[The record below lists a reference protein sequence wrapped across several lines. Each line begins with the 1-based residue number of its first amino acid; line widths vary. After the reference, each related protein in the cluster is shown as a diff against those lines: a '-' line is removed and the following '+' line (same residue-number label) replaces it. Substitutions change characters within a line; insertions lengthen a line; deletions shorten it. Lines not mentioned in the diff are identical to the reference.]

1 MTEIPTG
8 PLLSIGVFSRRSRL
22 SPKALRLYDKL
33 GLLQPHSVD
42 VGNGYRWYRE
52 SQLAAARLVAMLRR
66 LGMPLE
72 QVGEVLASPAPL
84 NAEIISSYW
93 EGVERRV
100 ASQREL
106 VAHLQATLSGAET
119 DSRLPPVRRRE
130 VPEQMVLTERRN
142 LHVGELAGWLERTMS
157 RLARVADNHGGVVGA
172 MFAVYHGDVD
182 EDSDGPVEV
191 CVPVSAQSEAS
202 PIAKLRREAAHEEAY
217 VRLVKARVEYP
228 QILSAFDAVEGWIS
242 AGGYRAAGP
251 PREVYFADWGRAG
264 PTDEVCDVAF
274 PIR

>member
-1 MTEIPTG
+1 MTETPTG

-22 SPKALRLYDKL
+22 SPKALRLYDQL
-33 GLLQPHSVD
+33 GVLQPHAVD
-42 VGNGYRWYRE
+42 EGNGYRWYRE
-52 SQLAAARLVAMLRR
+52 SQLGAARLVAMLRR

-72 QVGEVLASPAPL
+72 QVGEVLASPAPA
-84 NAEIISSYW
+84 NAQVISSYW

-106 VAHLQATLSGAET
+106 VAHLQATLSGAGT
-119 DSRLPPVRRRE
+119 DSRLPPVRRRA
-130 VPEQMVLTERRN
+130 VPAQTVLTERRN
-142 LHVGELAGWLERTMS
+142 LHVGELAGWLQRTMS
-157 RLARVADNHGGVVGA
+157 RLAQTADDHGGMVAPTFVI
-172 MFAVYHGDVD
+172 YHGEVD

-191 CVPVSAQSEAS
+191 CAPICPEAKLA
-202 PIAKLRREAAHEEAY
+202 PGAALRREAAHQEAY

-228 QILSAFDAVEGWIS
+228 QILSAFDAVAGWIPVH
-242 AGGYRAAGP
+242 GHQVTGP
-251 PREVYFADWGRAG
+251 PREVYFADWWSAG